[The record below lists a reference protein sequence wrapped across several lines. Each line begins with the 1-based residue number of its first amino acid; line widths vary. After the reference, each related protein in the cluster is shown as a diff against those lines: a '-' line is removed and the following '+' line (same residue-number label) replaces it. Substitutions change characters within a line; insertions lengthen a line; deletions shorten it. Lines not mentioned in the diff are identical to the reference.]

1 MGSSISSPSSFTSHA
16 YGSNDPR
23 RFIDSFQYIP
33 LFFVLGAGYSFE
45 EIALAPAAATKN
57 PGGPLAIDSHP
68 SFSWVDQ
75 AQAQANSHP
84 YTALFALLRPS
95 TPFSGHFV
103 QHASLGRI
111 YRRFVLAEPTERP
124 PLSLNVVRPSLPVAD
139 PTDLPDESL
148 N

>member
-1 MGSSISSPSSFTSHA
+1 MPVSIILQSPPQ
-16 YGSNDPR
+16 NPPVDPWR
-23 RFIDSFQYIP
+23 LSRI
-33 LFFVLGAGYSFE
+33 
-45 EIALAPAAATKN
+45 
-57 PGGPLAIDSHP
+57 
-68 SFSWVDQ
+68 
-75 AQAQANSHP
+75 
-84 YTALFALLRPS
+84 RPS
-95 TPFSGHFV
+95 IGLTKHKLRLILAVIEHFLLYYVRPPFSGHFV